1 MGKAKRSKGERG
13 FSPVHPNAAA
23 IDIGATM
30 HMAAVDPGHAGEPV
44 RSFGTF
50 TGDLHRLADWFA
62 ACGVKT
68 VVMESTGVYW
78 IPAFEILDQRGFEV
92 VLVNARDAKHVPGR
106 KTDVSDAQWLQRL
119 HTYGLLRGSF
129 QPKGEIAVLRAYL
142 RQRERL
148 LEYAAAHIQHMQKA
162 LTQMNLQVHH
172 VVSDI
177 TGVTGMR
184 IIRAIVAGERDPE
197 ALAAHRDRR
206 CHATLET
213 IGAALVGNDREEHR
227 FALTQALELYDI
239 YQAKIA
245 DCDDRIKIVLDR
257 LKAAAPKPVRALP
270 PARHRT
276 KQPNAPDFDVR
287 GALHALLGVDLTQIH
302 GLGPALALKL
312 VGECG
317 TDLAAWP
324 SAKHF
329 TSWLCL
335 APSNKISGG
344 KVLSSRTRHS
354 NSWVAALLRL
364 AAVTIGRTETAL
376 GAFYRRLS
384 ARIGKAKAIT
394 ATARKIAVLFY
405 NTLRHGMDYADPGAT
420 YYEERYRQRVLTNL
434 QRRAKAFGYVLQEAA
449 IPEVVEVS

>member
-1 MGKAKRSKGERG
+1 MGKAKRPGRRRE
-13 FSPVHPNAAA
+13 FSLVHPNAAA

-30 HMAAVDPGHAGEPV
+30 HMAAVGPDCDPEPV

-62 ACGVKT
+62 SCGVKT

-78 IPAFEILDQRGFEV
+78 IPVYEILDQRGFEV
-92 VLVNARDAKHVPGR
+92 LLVNARDTKHVPGR

-119 HTYGLLRGSF
+119 HAYGLIRGSF

-148 LEYAAAHIQHMQKA
+148 LDYAAAHIQHMQKA
-162 LTQMNLQVHH
+162 LTQMNLQIHH
-172 VVSDI
+172 VVADI
-177 TGVTGMR
+177 TGATGMR
-184 IIRAIVAGERDPE
+184 IIRAIVAGERNPEVLASYRDP
-197 ALAAHRDRR
+197 R

-213 IGAALVGNDREEHR
+213 IGAALTGNDREEHI
-227 FALTQALELYDI
+227 FALCQALELYDI
-239 YQAKIA
+239 YQAKA
-245 DCDDRIKIVLDR
+245 AECDVRIKAVLDR
-257 LKAAAPKPVRALP
+257 LKAAIAKPAGKLP
-270 PARHRT
+270 PARHT
-276 KQPNAPDFDVR
+276 AKSPNAPAFDVR
-287 GALHALLGVDLTQIH
+287 AALHAMLGVDLTQIH

-317 TDLAAWP
+317 TSLAAWP

-329 TSWLCL
+329 SSWLCL

-344 KVLSSRTRHS
+344 KLLSSRTRRS
-354 NSWVAALLRL
+354 GSRAAALLRL
-364 AAVTIGRTETAL
+364 AAVTVGRTETAL

-384 ARIGKAKAIT
+384 ARIGKAKAVA

-405 NTLRHGMDYADPGAT
+405 YTLRHGMDYVDPGAA
-420 YYEERYRQRVLTNL
+420 YYEERYRQRVLGSL
-434 QRRAKAFGYVLQEAA
+434 RRRAKALGYVLQQATEPGTA
-449 IPEVVEVS
+449 EVS